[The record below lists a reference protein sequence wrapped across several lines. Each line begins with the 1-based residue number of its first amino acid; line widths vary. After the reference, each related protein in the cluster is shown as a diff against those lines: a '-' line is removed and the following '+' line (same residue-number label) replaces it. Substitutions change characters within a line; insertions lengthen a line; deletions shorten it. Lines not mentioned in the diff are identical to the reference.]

1 VKAECGE
8 GISFVENDRYG
19 ETNSLYSLWLARDH
33 LVDGFVVMNSDVLF
47 HPALLRALLRA
58 EGDAALLVSLR
69 RDGDAPL
76 GAEEMK
82 IRLEGGYV
90 REISKDLDPDDA
102 DGENIGIVRFGP
114 RCAPDLVRYMDALVA
129 NGAERDWA
137 PRAFQEFARHHDL
150 GAVSAEG
157 YPWIEID
164 FRTDYERAVREI
176 APRIA
181 EHDALD

>member
-1 VKAECGE
+1 VQVK
-8 GISFVENDRYG
+8 
-19 ETNSLYSLWLARDH
+19 DH
-33 LVDGFVVMNSDVLF
+33 PV
-47 HPALLRALLRA
+47 RAWRS
-58 EGDAALLVSLR
+58 G
-69 RDGDAPL
+69 
-76 GAEEMK
+76 
-82 IRLEGGYV
+82 
-90 REISKDLDPDDA
+90 
-102 DGENIGIVRFGP
+102 
-114 RCAPDLVRYMDALVA
+114 
-129 NGAERDWA
+129 WA